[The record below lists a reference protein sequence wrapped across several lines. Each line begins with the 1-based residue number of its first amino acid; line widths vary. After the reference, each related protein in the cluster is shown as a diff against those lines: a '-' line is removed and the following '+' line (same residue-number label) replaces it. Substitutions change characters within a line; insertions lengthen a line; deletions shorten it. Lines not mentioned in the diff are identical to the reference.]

1 MADDKKNLS
10 LHTLSPSPGSHHR
23 RKIVGRGV
31 GSGHGRHATRGMK
44 GQRSRRGDSKRIGFE
59 GGQIPLL
66 RRIPKRGFTVP
77 FPRKFAV
84 VNVQALSEYFEA
96 NAEITPEVLLKTGV
110 LKTNLPV
117 KVLGKG
123 EIKKP
128 LKVSAQAFSVQA
140 KEKIIAAGGAVTLQ
154 K

>member
-1 MADDKKNLS
+1 M
-10 LHTLSPSPGSHHR
+10 
-23 RKIVGRGV
+23 
-31 GSGHGRHATRGMK
+31 
-44 GQRSRRGDSKRIGFE
+44 
-59 GGQIPLL
+59 
-66 RRIPKRGFTVP
+66 
-77 FPRKFAV
+77 
-84 VNVQALSEYFEA
+84 QALSEYFEA